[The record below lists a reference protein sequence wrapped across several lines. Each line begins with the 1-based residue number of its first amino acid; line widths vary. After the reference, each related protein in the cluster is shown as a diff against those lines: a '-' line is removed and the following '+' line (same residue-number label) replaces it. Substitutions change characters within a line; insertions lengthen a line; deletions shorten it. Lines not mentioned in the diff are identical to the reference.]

1 MTGNVIERG
10 EWADG
15 LDLSEGAALVRERER
30 EPPAEEPTRAQS
42 GRDFDRRVN
51 EVDAQRRSTKC
62 EPGRG
67 ACQSAAKGRL
77 IIIKYS
83 LPEETGPVAVDKG
96 VVGCCRLPVTHSV
109 DEDGCLHAEG
119 SVGVVDNLFVLQA
132 AYESEVGDVR
142 DVGRAAGDVDE
153 AAVDG
158 VSGGIEASGG
168 LNGNDDELAS
178 AGTNAESRGE
188 DDC

>member
-15 LDLSEGAALVRERER
+15 LDLSEGAALVRERKR
-30 EPPAEEPTRAQS
+30 EPPAKEPARAQS
-42 GRDFDRRVN
+42 RRDFDRRVN

-132 AYESEVGDVR
+132 AYESEV
-142 DVGRAAGDVDE
+142 
-153 AAVDG
+153 
-158 VSGGIEASGG
+158 
-168 LNGNDDELAS
+168 
-178 AGTNAESRGE
+178 
-188 DDC
+188 